1 MSAFLALVSAVLFLI
16 TASSSVRAVVPI
28 PPGSVPSFA
37 SLTSQQRTQ
46 LPDDTKVSVGKY
58 IVTLGVL
65 RAQHRSR
72 TMHITT
78 AATAGSA
85 ASLAVNGSKA
95 LHLSVRPAV
104 FSSNVLGNPV
114 IEPAASYSQTALDMQ
129 KFCNA
134 AQATVCLYYPAS
146 TTLQSY
152 NGMALDLDPYIT
164 DASVCASQ
172 GGSEGSFGWGS
183 EFCQFNYNT
192 WYNAQFNPGSGF
204 TYKATCDPTYWTITK
219 VDQHGAILV
228 NSAIPANTLFTTGG
242 NPSSC
247 VIRAWVTP

>member
-1 MSAFLALVSAVLFLI
+1 MSAFLALISAVLFLI

-28 PPGSVPSFA
+28 PAGSIPSFA
-37 SLTSQQRTQ
+37 SLTAQQRMQ
-46 LPDDTKVSVGKY
+46 LPDDTKVSIGKY
-58 IVTLGVL
+58 VVTLGAL
-65 RAQHRSR
+65 RAQHRAR
-72 TMHITT
+72 TMNITT
-78 AATAGSA
+78 AATEGSA
-85 ASLAVNGSKA
+85 ASLALNGSKA

-104 FSSNVLGNPV
+104 FSPTVLGNPV

-146 TTLQSY
+146 TQLQ
-152 NGMALDLDPYIT
+152 NWQGRALDLDPYIT

-172 GGSEGSFGWGS
+172 GGSEGQMDGWPT
-183 EFCQFNYNT
+183 CQFNYNT
-192 WYNAQFNPGSGF
+192 WYSAQFNPGSGF
-204 TYKATCDPTYWTITK
+204 TYKATCNPAYWTITK

-242 NPSSC
+242 SPSSC
-247 VIRAWVTP
+247 IIRAWVTQ